1 MQFDIQTR
9 GFSMTDSL
17 LSHTQRR
24 LLFSLV
30 FFKNHINRVIVRLS
44 DINGP
49 RGGSDKR
56 CHLQFKLEGLPDIV
70 IEDTEVD
77 LYAAIDRSIDRARR
91 TIARKVDRQ
100 KKRLKH
106 YDSLASEA
114 FMSHLANPEKS

>member
-17 LSHTQRR
+17 LNHTQRR
-24 LLFSLV
+24 LLFSLT
-30 FFKNHINRVIVRLS
+30 FFKNKINRVIVRLS
-44 DINGP
+44 DVNGP

-56 CHLQFKLEGLPDIV
+56 CHLQFKLEGLPDVV

-91 TIARKVDRQ
+91 AVARKVDRQ
-100 KKRLKH
+100 KKLLKRN
-106 YDSLASEA
+106 STVVSEA
-114 FMSHLANPEKS
+114 FMSQLTDPEKL

>member
-17 LSHTQRR
+17 LNHTQRR
-24 LLFSLV
+24 LLFSLT
-30 FFKNHINRVIVRLS
+30 FFKNKINRVIVRLS
-44 DINGP
+44 DVNGP

-56 CHLQFKLEGLPDIV
+56 CHLQFKLEGLPDVV

-91 TIARKVDRQ
+91 AVARKVDRQ
-100 KKRLKH
+100 KKLLKKN
-106 YDSLASEA
+106 STVVSEA
-114 FMSHLANPEKS
+114 FMSQLTDPEKL